1 MGRKLLSALCAVVAA
16 ALVSIAAPAFAQPRA
31 EPNSCATCHATLA
44 DARLSAPANV
54 FAGQDVHREKG
65 FACIDCHG
73 GNPTTGDKGQSHDV
87 SGRSSA
93 MAFRGKPTGQTV
105 IATCARCHSDA
116 EIMRTF
122 APKQRVDQ
130 ATEYATSVHGK
141 RLATGDT
148 NVATCAS
155 CHGAHGVRMVSDAK
169 SPVFPTNVATTCAS
183 CHADTKRMGEYKL
196 PDGSPLPTHQ
206 FADYQQS
213 VHFTALTK
221 NNDLSAPTCNDC
233 HGNHGARPPEVE
245 SMAFVCGT
253 CHGKQAELFRQA
265 TMKPAFDEAE
275 LGECIVCHG
284 NHRIV
289 APSDELLFHAPLA
302 DGARAT
308 GCYTC
313 HPDAA
318 DAALAISTAVHADLG
333 GLEARIAEAR
343 ATLAD
348 ADAKGMPVAEAEYE
362 LTGATDALV
371 EARALVHLFRR
382 EPVDEACARGTKV
395 ADAALA
401 QGHAA
406 IEAFYFRHRWLGVS
420 LVGIA
425 FVITSLWLKLRQ
437 VDRRWRQRLAHDRG
451 APSPPAS
458 RPTSAPTGAA
468 AE

>member
-141 RLATGDT
+141 RLASGDT
-148 NVATCAS
+148 RVATCAS

-233 HGNHGARPPEVE
+233 HGNHGAVPPGVG
-245 SMAFVCGT
+245 SIANICGT
-253 CHGKQAELFRQA
+253 CHAVFAQKFEGSVHQQS
-265 TMKPAFDEAE
+265 FDKGCVE
-275 LGECIVCHG
+275 CHG
-284 NHRIV
+284 NHAV
-289 APSDELLFHAPLA
+289 LKPSDEML
-302 DGARAT
+302 GAT
-308 GCYTC
+308 GHAVCATC
-313 HPDAA
+313 HSGSDDKGAAAAEKMRAGIERLKAGVDRSGALIARIRNAGIEVSDDELALREARTKITLARTEMHAANPDAVDTVLKEGETIVGDVDRA
-318 DAALAISTAVHADLG
+318 GQRGLGELA
-333 GLEARIAEAR
+333 
-343 ATLAD
+343 
-348 ADAKGMPVAEAEYE
+348 
-362 LTGATDALV
+362 
-371 EARALVHLFRR
+371 FRR
-382 EPVDEACARGTKV
+382 RGL
-395 ADAALA
+395 ALSL
-401 QGHAA
+401 GA
-406 IEAFYFRHRWLGVS
+406 IL
-420 LVGIA
+420 LVVVGLA
-425 FVITSLWLKLRQ
+425 LKLRQ
-437 VDRRWRQRLAHDRG
+437 IDRRHE
-451 APSPPAS
+451 
-458 RPTSAPTGAA
+458 SAQS
-468 AE
+468 